1 MATAFLAT
9 WFQDSDMA
17 NSLHHMSTYMGILA
31 ISVAVLVL
39 IIVVGG
45 AVALAMVIKAINKVT
60 AIATDLQTKAN
71 PIIQEAGVIS
81 RHFREVLEDAK
92 PKIATITENLAKTSA
107 TVSETAVTAKATV
120 EKVQQTV
127 VDANARTQRQV
138 ARVDGMVSAALNTTA
153 EVVES
158 INHGIKVPAQKIA
171 QAAGQAK
178 VVVEGLLD
186 RIKGMAGSTPFGGR
200 RTPGKPATYTTSS
213 STPGSAYRPETGSSS
228 SAPSGSVSPSSTGTG
243 YAASSKVS

>member
-1 MATAFLAT
+1 MMAMTFLAM

-17 NSLHHMSTYMGILA
+17 SSLHTMSTFMGVLA
-31 ISVAVLVL
+31 ISVALLTLL
-39 IIVVGG
+39 IIIGG
-45 AVALAMVIKAINKVT
+45 AVIAAKLMGAVNKVT
-60 AIATDLQTKAN
+60 SIATDLHTKAN
-71 PIIQEAGVIS
+71 PIIQEVAAIS
-81 RHFREVLEDAK
+81 KHTREVLEDAK
-92 PKIATITENLAKTSA
+92 PKIATITDNLAKTSA
-107 TVSETAVTAKATV
+107 TVSEAAVTAKSTV

-127 VDANARTQRQV
+127 VDANSRTQRQV

-171 QAAGQAK
+171 QAATQAR

-200 RTPGKPATYTTSS
+200 KTAARTANYSGSTGPTGANYRSASS
-213 STPGSAYRPETGSSS
+213 GSSS
-228 SAPSGSVSPSSTGTG
+228 SGSPSNPTGTS
-243 YAASSKVS
+243 YAAAPKIP